1 MRTISRCVAALLLPV
16 SHAAW
21 AHHFMDGQLSQ
32 TFAQGLLSGL
42 GHPLIGADH
51 AAFVVAAGFLL
62 GSVPQGLWGVVALV
76 LGTLVG
82 AALHLAGIG
91 LPLGEVLVALSVI
104 LTGVLVLAGRRMAIT
119 WLAGGLALA
128 GFLHGHAYAE
138 SIFGAEPTPLAA
150 YLIGFTV
157 IQLGVATAALFAHRY
172 LTLNAG
178 ARARAVGSALG
189 AAVGVIGLIFLAG
202 NVAA

>member
-21 AHHFMDGQLSQ
+21 AHHFMDGQLPQ
-32 TFAQGLLSGL
+32 TFTQGLLSGL

-76 LGTLVG
+76 LGTLGG

-91 LPLGEVLVALSVI
+91 LPLGEILVALSVI

>member
-1 MRTISRCVAALLLPV
+1 MRTISRFAAALLLSV
-16 SHAAW
+16 CTAAW
-21 AHHFMDGQLSQ
+21 AHHFMGEQLPQ

-76 LGTLVG
+76 LGTLIG
-82 AALHLAGIG
+82 AGLHLAGIG

-104 LTGVLVLAGRRMAIT
+104 LAGVLLLAGRRMAIT

-128 GFLHGHAYAE
+128 GILHGHAYAE

-150 YLIGFTV
+150 YLIGFTL

-172 LTLNAG
+172 LISNAG

-189 AAVGVIGLIFLAG
+189 AAVGAIGLVYLTG
-202 NVAA
+202 NVVA